1 MLNKWIF
8 LKIPI
13 YFLEN
18 SASINAKLTFKFA
31 YMVRLNEGTLNGNP
45 ACGVPTFTLIY
56 SIEKRWRFILHIFFF
71 TLKLSIC
78 KTF

>member
-13 YFLEN
+13 YFFKN
-18 SASINAKLTFKFA
+18 SASINAKLTFKFD

-45 ACGVPTFTLIY
+45 ACGVNFVRSLFLATRLNMQSFSFGTF
-56 SIEKRWRFILHIFFF
+56 R
-71 TLKLSIC
+71 
-78 KTF
+78 

>member
-45 ACGVPTFTLIY
+45 ACGGVIGWHKEQRL
-56 SIEKRWRFILHIFFF
+56 
-71 TLKLSIC
+71 
-78 KTF
+78 

>member
-45 ACGVPTFTLIY
+45 ASGASKNIQNRE
-56 SIEKRWRFILHIFFF
+56 I
-71 TLKLSIC
+71 
-78 KTF
+78 